1 MTNAYILLLLV
12 MVFPFSNSYSQ
23 NSYKKIEIIES
34 NNTILQNNYQRLNI
48 PNYIDS
54 NKYEDLRNYILEDL
68 TINTTDE
75 TKIFYTLMQYVSKQ
89 WPHDGWN
96 AAPDG
101 MTSLQIIKNAKT
113 GERYRCVEYGKV
125 LNDILIS
132 FGYVA
137 RTVGVKN
144 VDAAY
149 GGAGM
154 GHVAT
159 EVWSNKFNKWIF
171 LDPQFNIYAK
181 FRGELLNI
189 YDIYELSTMNQYN
202 SIEFTHIDS
211 ETGNTTIDKKYGEFL
226 KNYLGYIDI
235 QQEDD
240 GVDYSFI
247 LKMQVRNNFLTF
259 QAFPS
264 GKSIFTDKKE
274 DFYFGVNQVMVILNY
289 TEEEYNRSQDVYD
302 GLNIETVEQFDRDM
316 HLFAAK
322 PNFELGFLNNMPW
335 FSKYEVY
342 LNGDEVKPEDS
353 RYFVSLKEGVSE
365 IKVVAIN
372 IAGVKGVP
380 TIIKIKYE

>member
-1 MTNAYILLLLV
+1 
-12 MVFPFSNSYSQ
+12 MVFPFINSYSQ
-23 NSYKKIEIIES
+23 NTYKKIEIIES

-54 NKYEDLRNYILEDL
+54 NKYEDLRNYILDDL

-75 TKIFYTLMQYVSKQ
+75 TKIFFTLMQYVSKQ

-96 AAPDG
+96 AAPDD
-101 MTSLQIIKNAKT
+101 MTSLQIIKNAKN

-159 EVWSNKFNKWIF
+159 EVWSNKLNKWIF

-189 YDIYELSTMNQYN
+189 YDIYELSNMNQFKN
-202 SIEFTHIDS
+202 IEFTHIDS
-211 ETGNTTIDKKYGEFL
+211 ETGNTTIDKKYGKFL
-226 KNYLGYIDI
+226 ENYLGYIDI
-235 QQEDD
+235 QQVDE

-247 LKMQVRNNFLTF
+247 LKMQVRSNFLTF

-302 GLNIETVEQFDRDM
+302 NLNIETIEDYEKDM
-316 HLFAAK
+316 PLFAAK
-322 PNFELGFLNNMPW
+322 PDFELGFLNNMPW

-342 LNGDEVKPEDS
+342 LNGEEIKPNDS

-380 TIIKIKYE
+380 TIIKIRYE

>member
-1 MTNAYILLLLV
+1 MNNTYIFFLLLI
-12 MVFPFSNSYSQ
+12 VFPFSNSYSQ
-23 NSYKKIEIIES
+23 TSYKKIEVIES

-54 NKYEDLRNYILEDL
+54 NKYEDLRKYILEDL

-75 TKIFYTLMQYVSKQ
+75 TEIFFTLMQYVSKQ
-89 WPHDGWN
+89 WPHDGWH
-96 AAPDG
+96 AAPDD
-101 MTSLQIIKNAKT
+101 MTSLEILKNAKN

-137 RTVGVKN
+137 RTVGIKN
-144 VDAAY
+144 IEAAY

-159 EVWSNKFNKWIF
+159 EVWSNKLNKWIF

-181 FRGELLNI
+181 FRDELLNI
-189 YDIYELSTMNQYN
+189 YDIYELSTLNQFN
-202 SIEFTHIDS
+202 NIKFTHIDS
-211 ETGNTTIDKKYGEFL
+211 ETGNTTLDKEYGDFL

-235 QQEDD
+235 QQVDE

-264 GKSIFTDKKE
+264 GKSIFTEKKD
-274 DFYFGVNQVMVILNY
+274 DFYFGVNQVMVILNF
-289 TEEEYNRSQDVYD
+289 TEEEYERSQRVYD
-302 GLNIETVEQFDRDM
+302 SLNIETVEDFDRDM
-316 HLFAAK
+316 PFFAAK

-335 FSKYEVY
+335 FSKYEVFI
-342 LNGDEVKPEDS
+342 NGKEVKSEDS
-353 RYFVSLKEGVSE
+353 RYFVSLDEGISE
-365 IKVVAIN
+365 LKVIAIN
-372 IAGVKGVP
+372 IAGVRGVP
-380 TIIKIKYE
+380 TIIKIRYE